1 MVAQSVKHCGFV
13 PLVAVHGVLSL
24 DERLVFCLKIGSVVF
39 PSSALVC
46 WGSWSDVSFDVGL
59 ICDGGVVL

>member
-1 MVAQSVKHCGFV
+1 MKHCGFV
-13 PLVAVHGVLSL
+13 SLVPVHGVLPL
-24 DERLVFCLKIGSVVF
+24 DEHLVFCLKIGGVGF

-46 WGSWSDVSFDVGL
+46 SGSWSDVSFNVGL